1 MTAVRAPTAGE
12 AAAVQALRSGDA
24 AARLRAL
31 RDIKNQVIGAP
42 NKPPAHAPL
51 RICARTPLRRC
62 AASRLARPAAT
73 PLPPHRPLR
82 GPAHVPPSGVQAC

>member
-31 RDIKNQVIGAP
+31 RDIKNQVIGAQ
-42 NKPPAHAPL
+42 NIRRGPL
-51 RICARTPLRRC
+51 SPRICSHLPLRRC
-62 AASRLARPAAT
+62 LAPRLARPSAT
-73 PLPPHRPLR
+73 PLPPRRQRR
-82 GPAHVPPSGVQAC
+82 GPARRRAALQAC